1 MSHPGYVAVN
11 WKAKQEAVL
20 NLLLDSLRFLVVTC
34 SPGTSISFCCNQDT
48 AASQHSGGKV
58 RTTSQS

>member
-1 MSHPGYVAVN
+1 MAVS

-20 NLLLDSLRFLVVTC
+20 NLLLESLRFLVVTN
-34 SPGTSISFCCNQDT
+34 SPGTNISFCCSQDT
-48 AASQHSGGKV
+48 QASEDSGGKV

>member
-1 MSHPGYVAVN
+1 MAVN

-20 NLLLDSLRFLVVTC
+20 NLLLDNLRVLVVRTR
-34 SPGTSISFCCNQDT
+34 PGTIISFCCSQDT
-48 AASQHSGGKV
+48 LASEESGGKV